1 MSENKILCPQCF
13 HETYDGHVCSHC
25 GFAGQEV
32 SIKQALPCYTTLHER
47 YIIGIPL
54 GRGGFG
60 MTYKCLDT
68 QTHKVMVIKEFFP
81 KTPPVDRNDF
91 THLPMEMVNSFH
103 HNQERFREEAK
114 LLCEL
119 REHHYQSIITASD
132 YFDENGTS
140 YYVMDYFP
148 GITIKK
154 LVSRY
159 TLPQQD
165 LQRIFTSIA
174 LELDDIHKNM
184 NLIHR
189 DISADNILID
199 GKRNAVL
206 IDFGAAKSIN
216 QDEPYTVVGK
226 THYAPIEQYSRTK
239 KQGPYT
245 DVYALAA
252 TYYYVL
258 TGHFVP
264 EAPERILHDELI
276 SFDDLKVEVP
286 NYVKKALAHALEV
299 KPEDRT
305 PNMAVFVKELRNQ
318 KVHAYVYVKDQ
329 KLAVQEK
336 GITIG
341 RKEDNDICL
350 PQSQITKHHL
360 TITFDSY
367 NETFLITDHSTN
379 GTFVN
384 GHFLNRDAK
393 CLRGPITIN
402 FPGILDE
409 MKCEVEYE

>member
-1 MSENKILCPQCF
+1 MSENMILCPKCF

-32 SIKQALPCYTTLHER
+32 TIKQALPCYTMLHNR

-60 MTYKCLDT
+60 MTYKCFDNK
-68 QTHKVMVIKEFFP
+68 THQVMVIKEFFP
-81 KTPPVDRNDF
+81 KTPPVDREAF
-91 THLPMEMVNSFH
+91 THLPMELVNTFR
-103 HNQERFREEAK
+103 HNQQRFREEAQ

-119 REHHYQSIITASD
+119 RKHHYQSIITASD

-159 TLPQQD
+159 ALPQSD
-165 LQRIFTSIA
+165 LQRIFTQIA
-174 LELDDIHKNM
+174 LELDDIHTNM

-199 GKRNAVL
+199 GNRKAVL
-206 IDFGAAKSIN
+206 IDFGAAKSLD

-258 TGHFVP
+258 TGHYVP

-276 SFDDLKVEVP
+276 SFDDLKIDVP
-286 NYVKKALAHALEV
+286 EHVKKALTHALEV

-305 PNMAVFVKELRNQ
+305 PNMAVFVRELSNKKAQ
-318 KVHAYVYVKDQ
+318 AYAVVKDR
-329 KLAVQEK
+329 KFLITEK
-336 GITIG
+336 GITVG

-350 PQSQITKHHL
+350 PQHQITKHHM
-360 TITFDSY
+360 TITFDPY
-367 NETFLITDHSTN
+367 DETFLITDHSTN

-384 GHFLNRDAK
+384 GHFLCNKAK
-393 CLRGPITIN
+393 RLRGPVTIN

-409 MKCEVEYE
+409 MKCEVVYE